1 MKKFILGF
9 FAIITLLSCEE
20 ILMEDDISDATIVLL
35 APSDNAQFFSTSVT
49 FTWEPVALATE
60 YRLQIA
66 KPSFA
71 NATEILLDTEISA
84 TTFTQQLNIGQ
95 YEWRVKAI
103 NSAYE
108 TNYISR
114 MVTVVSNDD
123 FESNVVVLNNPS
135 NNLNSNTTS
144 QSLSWSSIIGATG
157 YQLQIFDD
165 SNTLVLDQN
174 LATTSYTYNFLEGSY
189 NWKVRANNGT
199 ENTLYSSRTILID
212 TTLPN
217 MPLLTQPT
225 NSSTTTST
233 NISFSWNRTP
243 ISGSQEY
250 DSLYVY
256 SNVGL
261 TNLVLKKRVTN
272 PHSET
277 ILDNG
282 IYYWRM
288 KSYDEAG
295 NQSSVSSTFNFTK
308 N

>member
-1 MKKFILGF
+1 MTKY
-9 FAIITLLSCEE
+9 LLSFLVIVIFSSCEG
-20 ILMEDDISDATIVLL
+20 ILMEDDISNAKIVVL
-35 APSDNAQFFSTSVT
+35 APNDNAQFFSTSVS
-49 FTWEPVALATE
+49 FTWEPVKYATK

-66 KPSFA
+66 KPNFA
-71 NATEILLDTEISA
+71 SAISIVLDTEITA

-103 NSAYE
+103 NSNYE

-114 MVTVVSNDD
+114 KINVVSNAD
-123 FESNVVVLNNPS
+123 FENNVVVLNSPS
-135 NNLNSNTTS
+135 NNFNSNSKAQT
-144 QSLSWSSIIGATG
+144 LSWSSIIGATA
-157 YQLQIFDD
+157 YQLQIFD
-165 SNTLVLDQN
+165 SNNTIVLDQN
-174 LATTSYTYNFLEGSY
+174 LATTSYTHNFLEGTFT
-189 NWKVRANNGT
+189 WKVRAHN
-199 ENTLYSSRTILID
+199 EIDNTLYTSRTILID

-217 MPLLTQPT
+217 VPALTEPA

-233 NISFSWNRTP
+233 NISFNWNRTP

-256 SNVGL
+256 SNVAL
-261 TNLVLKKRVTN
+261 SNMVFKKRVTN

-288 KSYDEAG
+288 KSFDEAG
-295 NQSSVSSTFNFTK
+295 NQSNVSSTFNFTK